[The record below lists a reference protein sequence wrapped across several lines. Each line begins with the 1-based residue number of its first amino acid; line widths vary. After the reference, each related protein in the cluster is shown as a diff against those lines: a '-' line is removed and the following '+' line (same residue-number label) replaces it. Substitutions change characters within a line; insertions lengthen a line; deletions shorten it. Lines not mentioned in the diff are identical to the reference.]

1 MKGRG
6 KCACNS
12 VRFRLKSELDI
23 KCVSR
28 TKYRTTKNRVVIDM
42 AVEEIK
48 KVAQLEQEMK
58 QRKEAAVAEGKQRV
72 LEAQRLARRQLEESR
87 QEAELQVRQMMAKA
101 EAEAA
106 QWTLHALKD
115 ATQEC
120 EEFKTKARGRL
131 DQAAAFIVEKVVNS

>member
-1 MKGRG
+1 M
-6 KCACNS
+6 
-12 VRFRLKSELDI
+12 
-23 KCVSR
+23 
-28 TKYRTTKNRVVIDM
+28 VIDM

-58 QRKEAAVAEGKQRV
+58 QRREAAVAEGKQRV

-106 QWTLHALKD
+106 QWTLDALKD

>member
-1 MKGRG
+1 
-6 KCACNS
+6 
-12 VRFRLKSELDI
+12 
-23 KCVSR
+23 
-28 TKYRTTKNRVVIDM
+28 M
-42 AVEEIK
+42 AGEEIE

>member
-1 MKGRG
+1 
-6 KCACNS
+6 
-12 VRFRLKSELDI
+12 
-23 KCVSR
+23 
-28 TKYRTTKNRVVIDM
+28 M

-72 LEAQRLARRQLEESR
+72 LEAQRLARRQ
-87 QEAELQVRQMMAKA
+87 MMAKA

-106 QWTLHALKD
+106 QWTLDALKD

>member
-1 MKGRG
+1 
-6 KCACNS
+6 
-12 VRFRLKSELDI
+12 
-23 KCVSR
+23 
-28 TKYRTTKNRVVIDM
+28 M

-58 QRKEAAVAEGKQRV
+58 PREETAVAEGKQRV
-72 LEAQRLARRQLEESR
+72 LEAQRLARRELEESR
-87 QEAELQVRQMMAKA
+87 QQAEVQARQMLAQA
-101 EAEAA
+101 EAQAA
-106 QWTLHALKD
+106 QWTLDALKD

>member
-1 MKGRG
+1 
-6 KCACNS
+6 
-12 VRFRLKSELDI
+12 
-23 KCVSR
+23 
-28 TKYRTTKNRVVIDM
+28 M

-87 QEAELQVRQMMAKA
+87 QAKA

-106 QWTLHALKD
+106 QWTLHALND